1 MYSECCNCD
10 IYIYISDIVKIFDS
24 RSTPLFQIHSKYPKT
39 RSKRSN
45 KNVQK
50 ISILNMEGQELILC
64 NAIVYGKIILIL
76 TYRICFFIILLIS
89 MENS

>member
-10 IYIYISDIVKIFDS
+10 IYISDIVKIFDS
-24 RSTPLFQIHSKYPKT
+24 RSTSLFQIHSKYPKT

-64 NAIVYGKIILIL
+64 NATVYGKIILIL

-89 MENS
+89 IESS